1 MFTIRRNKLQCQ
13 NQVIFYYVIPQ
24 ALDTES
30 LFQMGLHLYLL
41 IWVDSTAS
49 FLIGISDN
57 NYFHMY
63 KNKLKLWNY
72 KKVFFTKEMIELK
85 PTQTRLKILD
95 SLKVILKD
103 QKMNPVESQN
113 TIGRLCALSQ

>member
-1 MFTIRRNKLQCQ
+1 
-13 NQVIFYYVIPQ
+13 
-24 ALDTES
+24 
-30 LFQMGLHLYLL
+30 
-41 IWVDSTAS
+41 
-49 FLIGISDN
+49 
-57 NYFHMY
+57 MY